1 VDRPAPFFQGSELPR
16 LVILTIL
23 MVAGWALA
31 WHYVQQPPQPA
42 EPPVTVA
49 GRPEPVVA
57 DRSVEFEAVTDR
69 TPLSF
74 RDNAA
79 YALLLDRARGK
90 TPAEL
95 AAASRRDLVLT
106 HLWEHP
112 ELYRGVPIHLLGSAL
127 RVLRYES
134 KLSKTGWLYEA
145 WIITPETARV
155 PYACVFEDAPQGLP
169 IGPNI
174 SERVVFNGYFLK
186 IMKYAAADVDRGA
199 PVLVGRI
206 GWEPRA
212 ASSPAEPGGMSPL
225 LGWTLIALA
234 AMFVISLARWIVQ
247 LRRFAA
253 RPGRSGPA
261 KTIRTDELDPV
272 ALDEWVQAVAH
283 EDDANPGPDR
293 EADGR

>member
-1 VDRPAPFFQGSELPR
+1 MERPAPFFQGSELPR
-16 LVILTIL
+16 LLILAVL
-23 MVAGWALA
+23 MVAGWVLA
-31 WHYVQQPPQPA
+31 WRYVLKPAQPA

-57 DRSVEFEAVTDR
+57 DRSVEFETVRDR
-69 TPLSF
+69 TPMSF

-79 YALLLDRARGK
+79 YALLLDRARRK
-90 TPAEL
+90 TPSEL

-112 ELYRGVPIHLLGSAL
+112 ELYRGVPIHLLGTAM

-134 KLSKTGWLYEA
+134 KLSKNGWLYEA
-145 WIITPETARV
+145 WIITPETSRV
-155 PYACVFEDAPQGLP
+155 PYACVFEDAPKGLP
-169 IGPNI
+169 IGPDI

-186 IMKYAAADVDRGA
+186 IMKYAAGDVDRGA

-212 ASSPAEPGGMSPL
+212 ASAPAEHDGMSPTL
-225 LGWTLIALA
+225 RWTLIALA
-234 AMFVISLARWIVQ
+234 AMFFVSLARWLVQ
-247 LRRFAA
+247 LRRFVA
-253 RPGRSGPA
+253 RPERSESIQ
-261 KTIRTDELDPV
+261 KIRTDELDPV

-283 EDDANPGPDR
+283 EDEANSW
-293 EADGR
+293 

>member
-1 VDRPAPFFQGSELPR
+1 MDRPAPFFQGSELPR
-16 LVILTIL
+16 LVILTII
-23 MVAGWALA
+23 MVAGWGWVLA
-31 WHYVQQPPQPA
+31 WHYVQQHPQPA

-57 DRSVEFEAVTDR
+57 DRSVEFETVTDR
-69 TPLSF
+69 TPMSF

-112 ELYRGVPIHLLGSAL
+112 ELYRGVPIHLLGSAV

-145 WIITPETARV
+145 WIITPETSRV

-169 IGPNI
+169 LGPNI

-212 ASSPAEPGGMSPL
+212 ASSPAEPGGMSPTL
-225 LGWTLIALA
+225 RWTLIALA
-234 AMFVISLARWIVQ
+234 AMFVISLARWLVQ

-253 RPGRSGPA
+253 RPDRSELA
-261 KTIRTDELDPV
+261 QTIRTDELDPV
-272 ALDEWVQAVAH
+272 ALDEWVQAVAR
-283 EDDANPGPDR
+283 EDDANST
-293 EADGR
+293 